1 MAETARA
8 GLISVVG
15 GESTGK
21 STLAATLG
29 RRLPGIVVSEV
40 LRAWVDQHEGRVP
53 QPSEQAEVMTAHHE
67 SEIAALRR
75 AERTGS
81 HWVISDSGPLM
92 TAVYS
97 LQYYNDASL
106 LPLALEWTA
115 RSDAVLW
122 CQDDFPWQPDPQ
134 RDGARART
142 TTQQILLAIFAEY
155 PALPVQVVH
164 GSLEERVATVDTAV
178 VRTIAE
184 RPR

>member
-1 MAETARA
+1 MAEAARA

-21 STLAATLG
+21 SSLAAALG
-29 RRLPGIVVSEV
+29 ERLPGIVVSEV
-40 LRAWVDQHEGRVP
+40 LRAWVDKQQGRVP
-53 QPSEQAEVMTAHHE
+53 QPSEQAEVMSAHHE
-67 SEIAALRR
+67 SEAAALRQ
-75 AERTGS
+75 ADRTGS
-81 HWVISDSGPLM
+81 PWVISDSGPLM

-115 RSDAVLW
+115 LSDAVVW

-134 RDGARART
+134 RDGAQART
-142 TTQQILLAIFAEY
+142 TSQQILLAIFAEH

-164 GSLEERVATVDTAV
+164 GSLDERIAAVATAV
-178 VRTIAE
+178 ARASE
-184 RPR
+184 EEPR